1 MRVENRVHAKRACA
15 IGLMHSAS
23 EDVRA
28 LPNALRSSDDVAKRQ
43 CDVWE
48 TWEYQNGPNK
58 GQTRCGA
65 RLFYGGGERQWRTD
79 RPPPTRPVSTHASD
93 EQAANNI
100 TFYWSSCS
108 PTGIQTSCHG
118 GGFSALE
125 NPTAV
130 YGWRGIV
137 VIAWFDSSNSVE

>member
-1 MRVENRVHAKRACA
+1 MRAVRCEVKLRLGKLLVHVLHRRHRTVTP
-15 IGLMHSAS
+15 LS
-23 EDVRA
+23 
-28 LPNALRSSDDVAKRQ
+28 LRML
-43 CDVWE
+43 W
-48 TWEYQNGPNK
+48 
-58 GQTRCGA
+58 QTRCGA